1 MSSYDRIIRIIPSFL
16 LVSLNAKMIQRFHEV
31 IERRNILQAKTFIE
45 GSSKLSLANITD
57 ETIEGVETGGPEYE
71 PRCQRKTQVGKVR
84 CDDSEEEEEEEE
96 RGSWSCTE
104 TETETAQVICEILR
118 LIVWRPQLG
127 NNNKGGRRGEER
139 ELLYF
144 GNVESKETTHNTQ
157 YTKHNLQS
165 QSCKYSGKN

>member
-1 MSSYDRIIRIIPSFL
+1 
-16 LVSLNAKMIQRFHEV
+16 MIQRFHEV

-104 TETETAQVICEILR
+104 TAEVICENFK
-118 LIVWRPQLG
+118 LIVLRPQLG

-139 ELLYF
+139 ELTIIFWECRKLT
-144 GNVESKETTHNTQ
+144 E
-157 YTKHNLQS
+157 NLES
-165 QSCKYSGKN
+165 QSRKYSGKN